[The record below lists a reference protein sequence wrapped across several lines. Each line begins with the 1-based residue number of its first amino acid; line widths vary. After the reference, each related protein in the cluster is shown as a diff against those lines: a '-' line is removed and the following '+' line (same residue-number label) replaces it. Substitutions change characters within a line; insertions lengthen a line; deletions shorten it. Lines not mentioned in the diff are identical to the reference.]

1 MKIWAAVIWG
11 TAQTATSTTVSTIR
25 AQVWARRI
33 SRAMPRPMMRVIP
46 TVPMRKKR
54 VRTRTGTN

>member
-1 MKIWAAVIWG
+1 MIWG
-11 TAQTATSTTVSTIR
+11 TAQTATSTTVSTTR

-33 SRAMPRPMMRVIP
+33 SMAMPRPMMRVIP
-46 TVPMRKKR
+46 TVPIRKKR